1 LKINIELEAIQWL
14 DNDNEVHEFA
24 QHHDHGDTHC
34 FRKLDVGKA
43 EVWNYVTGVF
53 QNLYRGDWI
62 IRGIQEEFIV
72 VSDNIYKDIQKRSS
86 PQLSI
91 FTDVE
96 ISDEQ
101 IRRFNEWFDKQ

>member
-1 LKINIELEAIQWL
+1 MKINIEIEAIQWI
-14 DNDNEVHEFA
+14 DNDDEVHEFA
-24 QHHDHGDTHC
+24 QHNDYGDIYC
-34 FRKLDVGKA
+34 FRKLNNGKA
-43 EVWNYVTGVF
+43 EVWNYVTRVF
-53 QNLYRGDWI
+53 QPLKPGDWI

-72 VSDNIYKDIQKRSS
+72 VSNNVYKDIQKKAS

-91 FTDVE
+91 FTDAE